1 MDSKTHFWKLT
12 FLDKVI
18 LHMPVKFEQA
28 QMKKEWVI
36 CKKRPILQK
45 TFEDNFLPQNPFLK
59 FYHFLWDQSAHSC
72 KIWTGLVKKLMRSF
86 IVLGTKLAKFRFN
99 LFLGELWS
107 FFWFS
112 NFWAFPSNFQ
122 GFYGFVSG
130 ETSFSA
136 QFQTFQTLDGW
147 NRMKNEQV
155 MVVFLFFRFLSTLD
169 LTFRV
174 CLKRNL
180 ILCSILNILGFG
192 WVK

>member
-112 NFWAFPSNFQ
+112 NFWAFFIKFSGFLWFCLRRNF
-122 GFYGFVSG
+122 
-130 ETSFSA
+130 
-136 QFQTFQTLDGW
+136 L
-147 NRMKNEQV
+147 
-155 MVVFLFFRFLSTLD
+155 
-169 LTFRV
+169 
-174 CLKRNL
+174 
-180 ILCSILNILGFG
+180 LCSIPDISDFR
-192 WVK
+192 WVKSHEKWASYGCFSVFPIFEHSRSNF